1 MAVCAARLLRFA
13 AVDLLDISGIV
24 GSAELVLPP
33 SLFGFARKWE
43 DPVMIMR
50 IAITIGSAVLCAL
63 AAFLSPATAQSW
75 PERPVK
81 FILPLG
87 PGSGAD
93 IGARLIAD
101 KLSER
106 WGQPVVVENRPG
118 GDGIVAISAFIG
130 AHDDHVLFFG
140 PSSSFIAHPYLHDK
154 MPYDPHDL
162 APLARVSSTLISI
175 TAPASLKITTL
186 NELFEMAR
194 ARPGEFNWASITG
207 ATDLILQA
215 YIKKTGLNL
224 QRVPYRNPVEA
235 LTDTAKG
242 RVHLYW
248 AAYAIVQG
256 QAQAGN
262 VRVIAIANSEPTT
275 LLPDV
280 KTVAQQGYPDLTFDG
295 LVGLFG
301 ARDLP
306 ATLRERIAADVRT
319 VLADPAIHARVTS
332 TGQVVVPGSAADFAA
347 SIDRQRTGLVEAAS
361 VLGVKPAT
369 Q

>member
-1 MAVCAARLLRFA
+1 MIVRHAVNIF
-13 AVDLLDISGIV
+13 S
-24 GSAELVLPP
+24 LVLT
-33 SLFGFARKWE
+33 
-43 DPVMIMR
+43 
-50 IAITIGSAVLCAL
+50 AIAVLL
-63 AAFLSPATAQSW
+63 APATAQTW
-75 PERPVK
+75 PQRAVNL
-81 FILPLG
+81 ILPRG
-87 PGSGAD
+87 PGSGVD
-93 IGARLIAD
+93 ISARLIAD
-101 KLSER
+101 KLSGR

-154 MPYDPHDL
+154 LPYDPRDL

-175 TAPASLKITTL
+175 TAPASLKIATL

-207 ATDLILQA
+207 ATDMILQA

-262 VRVIAIANSEPTT
+262 VRVIAIANSEPT
-275 LLPDV
+275 
-280 KTVAQQGYPDLTFDG
+280 
-295 LVGLFG
+295 
-301 ARDLP
+301 RD
-306 ATLRERIAADVRT
+306 R
-319 VLADPAIHARVTS
+319 
-332 TGQVVVPGSAADFAA
+332 
-347 SIDRQRTGLVEAAS
+347 
-361 VLGVKPAT
+361 K
-369 Q
+369 